1 MSEPKPIEAK
11 KTTWEDWATRA
22 AGILAVLAALASAR
36 WGASNLQA
44 ILKQGQI
51 NDAWAYYQAKSLK
64 QQDAEQSRDMLAAM
78 EKGET
83 PERLASFEA
92 LRARMAAMAIHEQ
105 QDKGDQ
111 QRHALDYQA
120 ARDGMVESSFWLE
133 LSFAALQLGVILSTI
148 AAGAKR
154 RSPLIAGVICGVL
167 GLVLLANGFLHVYH
181 APRAW
186 YQGATEQM
194 ANDG

>member
-1 MSEPKPIEAK
+1 MSEPKPTESK
-11 KTTWEDWATRA
+11 KTTWEDWATRT

-51 NDAWAYYQAKSLK
+51 NDAWAYYQAKSMK

-92 LRARMAAMAIHEQ
+92 LRARMAAMASREEQ
-105 QDKGDQ
+105 NKAEQ
-111 QRHALDYQA
+111 QRHALDYQV

-133 LSFAALQLGVILSTI
+133 LSFAALQLGVILCTI
-148 AAGAKR
+148 ASGAKR
-154 RSPLIAGVICGVL
+154 RSPWIVGVACGLL
-167 GLVLLANGFLHVYH
+167 GLILLANGSFHFYH
-181 APRAW
+181 APRSW